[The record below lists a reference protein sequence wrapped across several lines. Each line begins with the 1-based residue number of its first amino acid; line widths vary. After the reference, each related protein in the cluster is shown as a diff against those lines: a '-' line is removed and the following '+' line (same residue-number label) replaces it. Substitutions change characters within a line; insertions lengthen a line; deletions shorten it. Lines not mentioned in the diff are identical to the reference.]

1 MTEDEI
7 RKIAR
12 EEARREV
19 SSLAGLMM
27 RRLQDE
33 TPTRSGERNFAVDVM
48 QSLWGEA
55 LADFSGHTR
64 GEQPGD

>member
-1 MTEDEI
+1 
-7 RKIAR
+7 
-12 EEARREV
+12 
-19 SSLAGLMM
+19 MM